1 MAFRAPSIAAVLLFL
16 ALPVLARAQD
26 AADMPALREIPKAF
40 AEAWGK
46 GDAQGLAKLMASDVD
61 FVTVGA
67 SWLHGRSDFETLHRR
82 MLGGRFK
89 GSVLTPLQVE
99 ERCLSAGLCVLHW
112 SWRME
117 GDRNE
122 DGALRPPRV
131 GLMVMVV
138 EKRAG
143 DWTVVVAQ
151 NTNAIAGRSPD
162 MAGLTFPIDVSGK
175 P

>member
-1 MAFRAPSIAAVLLFL
+1 MAFRAASIVAALVFL
-16 ALPVLARAQD
+16 ALPLLAQAQD
-26 AADMPALREIPKAF
+26 AADTSAIREIPKAF

-46 GDAQGLAKLMASDVD
+46 GDAAGLAKLMASDVD

-67 SWLHGRSDFETLHRR
+67 TWLHGRSDFETLHGR
-82 MLGGRFK
+82 MLGSRFK

-117 GDRNE
+117 GDRSE
-122 DGALRPPRV
+122 DGTLRPPRV
-131 GLMVMVV
+131 GLMMMVV

-151 NTNAIAGRSPD
+151 NTNAIPGRSPE